1 MLPGKS
7 FVNWSLDENTVISGE
22 AKKPLSKEIPKGPQS
37 LRSFLLFLESLGHVR
52 VKIHLHEVT
61 KKEDQAGH
69 FDIQSVEPAVMEMK
83 VAEAEKATVRNL
95 GSLLELQTL
104 TGSSWLQ
111 VIHRL
116 QYDSGSNK
124 IMSGYPGVYVKKP
137 LRIKKG
143 DAFNLLS

>member
-1 MLPGKS
+1 M
-7 FVNWSLDENTVISGE
+7 
-22 AKKPLSKEIPKGPQS
+22 
-37 LRSFLLFLESLGHVR
+37 
-52 VKIHLHEVT
+52 KIHLHEVT

-69 FDIQSVEPAVMEMK
+69 FDIKSVEPAVMEMK

-111 VIHRL
+111 VLHRL